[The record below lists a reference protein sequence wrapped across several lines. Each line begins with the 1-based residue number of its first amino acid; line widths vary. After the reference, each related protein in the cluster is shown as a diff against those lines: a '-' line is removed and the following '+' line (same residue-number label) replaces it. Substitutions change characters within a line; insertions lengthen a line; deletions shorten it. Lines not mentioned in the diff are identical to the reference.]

1 MAESSSTPPYRRGRR
16 GSIEER
22 PSFSDQPVRNLCQ
35 KHERPLEMFCRDDQ
49 LIVCIEC
56 AVKDHMYHNTVYIK
70 EESKKKKT
78 QLMETQKKN
87 KQMIQDRVKKIE
99 DIKHSAEVRK
109 RKTEK
114 KKATSVEL
122 FTDLIRSIE
131 RCQTELL
138 EMMEE
143 QQKAA
148 EKQEQELI
156 KDLEQEITEL
166 KMRNTE
172 LEKLSHTEDH
182 LHLLQISSSLDSF
195 TKTRSDR
202 NLPEIRMKAD
212 ESLEP
217 LSRTLTQL
225 HDTLREELTQTE
237 VKLKQHYAVDVTLDP
252 DTAHPNL
259 ILSDDGKQVRHGN
272 TEQKLADNPERFDTC
287 PCVLGKEGF
296 SSGKFYFEVQV
307 KGKTDWTLGV
317 ARESVYRKGK
327 ITLNPGD
334 GYWTVDPSI
343 SRCLSDTT
351 QRIGVFVNYEE
362 GLVSFHDVE
371 SSSLIHSFTRQAF
384 TDKLYPY
391 FNPGFN
397 NGGQNSAPLIITSV
411 SYNK

>member
-1 MAESSSTPPYRRGRR
+1 
-16 GSIEER
+16 
-22 PSFSDQPVRNLCQ
+22 
-35 KHERPLEMFCRDDQ
+35 
-49 LIVCIEC
+49 
-56 AVKDHMYHNTVYIK
+56 
-70 EESKKKKT
+70 
-78 QLMETQKKN
+78 METQKKN